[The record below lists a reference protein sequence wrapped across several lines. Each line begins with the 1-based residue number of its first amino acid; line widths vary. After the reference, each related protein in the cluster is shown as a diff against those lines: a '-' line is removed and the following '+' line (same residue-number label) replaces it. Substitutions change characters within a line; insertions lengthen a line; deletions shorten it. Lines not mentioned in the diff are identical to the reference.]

1 MAALHFEG
9 EALGI
14 GGGGVAEFVGEG
26 YGGDDVAV
34 GERLLAGSGE
44 EAVDVGL
51 PDAVAFLVAF
61 ALDSVEFLGALGFGD
76 EVDSSILGREAVG
89 LRPIPEKPHVGVKI
103 PVFRLV
109 AEVGADEFLE
119 VGALFALGLGLG
131 AVGGE
136 NLLQGTHGMP
146 GG

>member
-1 MAALHFEG
+1 MKTWRRGVVAALHFEG

-26 YGGDDVAV
+26 FHDVVVLAALFPDLGIGAD
-34 GERLLAGSGE
+34 GEGMER
-44 EAVDVGL
+44 
-51 PDAVAFLVAF
+51 DAW
-61 ALDSVEFLGALGFGD
+61 FLGVLGFGD
-76 EVDSSILGREAVG
+76 EIDSSILGGEAVG

-103 PVFRLV
+103 AVFWLV
-109 AEVGADEFLE
+109 AEIGADEFLE

-136 NLLQGTHGMP
+136 NLLQGTHGIP